1 MLLDSIYNL
10 TICSVCSIG
19 IPFEWLTTHFK
30 NHGLDITNEKAMECL
45 DIEIQPMDVHEVEN
59 WLKETWI
66 IERPIAGIPI
76 LQGLSCNICN
86 YSCGSQ
92 KAMKN
97 HFSESHKGSKWSN
110 SIKKCKVQRP
120 FNGKFHK
127 FIQLE
132 DETELEL
139 ELESNQEEDWKTILK
154 EDFKRKVQKEGNSKE
169 LEHVDLR
176 LMGAFIAKI
185 RWDLA
190 IKDVDSKRLSQL
202 VTAPTIR
209 DNLHKVLLCGR
220 RYIKQCCEKLNG
232 GNMMVRRK
240 LMCSRYNSNFITEI

>member
-1 MLLDSIYNL
+1 MSFDSIYNL
-10 TICSVCSIG
+10 GICSICCIG

-30 NHGLDITNEKAMECL
+30 NHGLDIEPEKIMEDL
-45 DIEIQPMDVHEVEN
+45 EIEIQPMDVHEVEN

-66 IERPIAGIPI
+66 IERPIVGIPV
-76 LQGLSCNICN
+76 QKGLSCNLCN
-86 YSCGSQ
+86 YSSGSQ
-92 KAMKN
+92 KAMNN
-97 HFSESHKGSKWSN
+97 HFSQSHKGSKWSD
-110 SIKKCKVQRP
+110 STKECKVQQP
-120 FNGKFHK
+120 FNGKFRK

-132 DETELEL
+132 NETELEL
-139 ELESNQEEDWKTILK
+139 ESDEEEDWKSILK
-154 EDFKRKVQKEGNSKE
+154 EDFKRKVQKEGNSQE
-169 LEHVDLR
+169 LEQTDLR

-190 IKDVDSKRLSQL
+190 IKDVDGKRLSEL
-202 VTAPTIR
+202 VGLPTIR

-240 LMCSRYNSNFITEI
+240 LMCARYKSNFITKI